1 MLPGLRADGVSVDLR
16 WGRAG
21 PNRSSAGVRGAVPHR
36 SAPVPGGEAAW
47 VRHRREATP
56 NAQEP
61 ACPGVTVR
69 AEPPAPAGNR
79 DPDGRRSQL
88 VTTVTVERS
97 PEAAGVTLDLLDPYA
112 TFVWDDPPVSA
123 TRITA

>member
-1 MLPGLRADGVSVDLR
+1 M
-16 WGRAG
+16 
-21 PNRSSAGVRGAVPHR
+21 
-36 SAPVPGGEAAW
+36 
-47 VRHRREATP
+47 
-56 NAQEP
+56 
-61 ACPGVTVR
+61 TVR

-123 TRITA
+123 TRITAWRTEILETAVRHQFDIEWPRETPNLPFDLSVRNADLAIGFHGGPCSGSPVLTCAAAGCRFAP